1 MSVGESHQLQRML
14 TAIVESAGGQVRFP
28 GFPIQRPLELGNPR
42 LDIGVVPAGGG
53 GEYELPVPEPSDVKF
68 VAQVSAL
75 PTITSGIGTGGLEV
89 KFNVD
94 GIVIPCPGAAGA
106 FWARPLQARWASV
119 QPGRPIAYTQEGGL
133 MFAQESTLQAA
144 GAVILEFYAKPH
156 NESMRHFYNRVMD
169 WTSKSGDG
177 DSGSGNI
184 IKSLSGFA
192 PGSATDVTLGTF
204 SSTNPTPTQIFLVG
218 TNMPVGGA
226 TKAGQ
231 LIVSTPNNADL
242 VFVAESSGL
251 AIASNNPLGALGQ
264 DTWNIPVGGKAF
276 FLANSGTQSIS
287 ARYRS

>member
-1 MSVGESHQLQRML
+1 MSLEPYQLHRML
-14 TAIVESAGGQVRFP
+14 TLIVESAGGQVRFP
-28 GFPIQRPLELGNPR
+28 GFPVGRAQELRNPEA
-42 LDIGVVPAGGG
+42 DIRVVPAGGG

-75 PTITSGIGTGGLEV
+75 PTITSGVGSSGLEV

-94 GIVIPCPGAAGA
+94 GIVIPCPGASAA
-106 FWARPLQARWASV
+106 FWSRPLQTKWASV

-133 MFAQESTLQAA
+133 MFSQETTLQAA
-144 GAVILEFYAKPH
+144 GAVVLEFYAKPP
-156 NESMRHFYNRVMD
+156 NETMRHFYNRVMD

-177 DSGSGNI
+177 DSGAGNI
-184 IKSLSGFA
+184 IKSLGGFA

-204 SSTNPTPTQIFLVG
+204 NSTSPTPTQIFLVG

-231 LIVSTPNNADL
+231 LIVGTPNNADL

-251 AIASNNPLGALGQ
+251 AVASNNPLGALGQ

-276 FLANSGTQSIS
+276 FLANSGTQTLS